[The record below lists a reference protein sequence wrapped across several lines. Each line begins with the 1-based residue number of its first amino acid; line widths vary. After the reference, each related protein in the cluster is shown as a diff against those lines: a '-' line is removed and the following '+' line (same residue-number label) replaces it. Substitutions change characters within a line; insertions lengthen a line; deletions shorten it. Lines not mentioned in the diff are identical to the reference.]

1 MKKLKDKITGAYAKA
16 NSMSESEKKLNSL
29 IMKLSFKK
37 TSPYLICILATILLG
52 LSLDINPFI
61 TIAVELLLCIVLYK
75 KTKKISNEFNDFK
88 LYQGNV
94 INIQSNDKTCNL
106 VLKQGKMPVKLEI
119 NHLIE
124 DFKNLK
130 KNDFVRIG
138 YNKDKKIAM
147 LYK

>member
-1 MKKLKDKITGAYAKA
+1 MKKLKDRITDAYARA
-16 NSMSESEKKLNSL
+16 NSMSESQKKLNSL

-37 TSPYLICILATILLG
+37 TSPYLIGILATMLLG
-52 LSLDINPFI
+52 FGFDINPFI
-61 TIAVELLLCIVLYK
+61 TIAIELILCVILYK
-75 KTKKISNEFNDFK
+75 KTKKISNEFNDFR

-94 INIQSNDKTCNL
+94 INIQSNNDNCTL
-106 VLKQGKMPVKLEI
+106 VIKQGKMPVKLEI
-119 NHLIE
+119 NYLIE

-130 KNDFVRIG
+130 KNELVRVG